1 MGDWE
6 GAEFMLQSRLAGGS
20 RSVPEDKMRA
30 TKERYISGSGTFPVI
45 GSYDDVAATY
55 KRLSDAGLDGMAVAL
70 VNYLNEFPGLRDEVL
85 PRMERLGLREPVKAY
100 A

>member
-1 MGDWE
+1 
-6 GAEFMLQSRLAGGS
+6 
-20 RSVPEDKMRA
+20 
-30 TKERYISGSGTFPVI
+30 
-45 GSYDDVAATY
+45 
-55 KRLSDAGLDGMAVAL
+55 MAVAL